1 MLKSS
6 APTVN
11 LLRYAEFGWLFNYA
25 WK

>member
-6 APTVN
+6 VPTEN
-11 LLRYAEFGWLFNYA
+11 LLIYAEFGWLFNYA

>member
-6 APTVN
+6 VPTVN
-11 LLRYAEFGWLFNYA
+11 LLIYAEFGWLFNYA

>member
-1 MLKSS
+1 M
-6 APTVN
+6 N